1 MRLSPRSIPMSWK
14 ARETRYAYA
23 TVLPVVALV
32 ALFTVYPVAYA
43 VSTSLRQ
50 VVLYRPDSTPFVGLK
65 NYVDIVRGDFFA
77 TAWAHTLTFAFF
89 AVPLATMLGFGTA
102 HLLRVRSRLAGFLNA
117 AVLLPWAIP
126 TVISGI
132 IWAWIFNGTYG
143 AFNGALYS
151 LGLISS
157 YVPWLSRPTSA
168 LFSVLVAH
176 IWKEL
181 PLTSILYVAAL
192 EAIPDELYDAARAD
206 GAGVLATLG
215 RITIPLVLP
224 TTLIVVIYE
233 SMVAIVT
240 FDLLY
245 VMTGGGP
252 AGATSLI
259 SYYVYN
265 RMFTAYNFGQG
276 AALAVILALS
286 LIVFILVY
294 LRVLHSEEVYR
305 E

>member
-1 MRLSPRSIPMSWK
+1 MSWK

-32 ALFTVYPVAYA
+32 ALFTVYPVGFAL
-43 VSTSLRQ
+43 STSLRE
-50 VVLYRPDSTPFVGLK
+50 VVLYRPASTPFVGLK
-65 NYVDIVRGDFFA
+65 NYLDVLHGDFFA
-77 TAWAHTLTFAFF
+77 TAWNHTLTFALF
-89 AVPLATMLGFGTA
+89 AVPLATVLGFGIA
-102 HLLRVRSRLAGFLNA
+102 HLLRVRSRLAGFLNV

-132 IWAWIFNGTYG
+132 IWAWIFNSTYG

-151 LGLISS
+151 VGLIGS
-157 YVPWLSRPTSA
+157 YIPWLSRPTSA
-168 LFSVLVAH
+168 LFCVLFAH

-181 PLTSILYVAAL
+181 PLTSVLYVAAL
-192 EAIPDELYDAARAD
+192 QAIPDELYDAARTD
-206 GAGVLATLG
+206 GAGVFAVLR

-233 SMVAIVT
+233 TMVAIVT

-252 AGATSLI
+252 AGATSMI
-259 SYYVYN
+259 SYYVY
-265 RMFTAYNFGQG
+265 RTMFTSFNFGQG
-276 AALAVILALS
+276 AALAVILAASLS
-286 LIVFILVY
+286 VFILVY
-294 LRVLHSEEVYR
+294 LRVLRSEEVYR